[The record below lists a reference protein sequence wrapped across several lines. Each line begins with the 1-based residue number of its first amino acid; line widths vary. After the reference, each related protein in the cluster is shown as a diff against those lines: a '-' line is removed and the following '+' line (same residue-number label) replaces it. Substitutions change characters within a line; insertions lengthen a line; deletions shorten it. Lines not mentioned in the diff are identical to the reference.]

1 MSNSTY
7 YIVQTLPTLFV
18 HECGT
23 FGGHCEGRGAKD
35 AAHLDIHEARRLY
48 RSYKATRSP
57 DTPRRFPRILKVATT
72 ITTVNERR

>member
-1 MSNSTY
+1 MSSNVY
-7 YIVQTLPTLFV
+7 YIVQTSPTLFA

-23 FGGHCEGRGAKD
+23 FGGFCEGRGAKD

-57 DTPRRFPRILKVATT
+57 DTPRRFPRILKVTTT

>member
-7 YIVQTLPTLFV
+7 YIVQTSPTLFV
-18 HECGT
+18 HE
-23 FGGHCEGRGAKD
+23 RGAKD

-48 RSYKATRSP
+48 RSYKATRAP
-57 DTPRRFPRILKVATT
+57 DTPRRFPRILKVTTT